1 MLVDSQLPTRTD
13 TITSTNSFASSAP
26 TLVLTSSESI
36 TGGGS
41 SVNGNGN
48 GTSNGHD
55 NKSDSADR
63 GLSTGA
69 KAAIGACIP
78 LVAIF
83 AGLALFAFL
92 RRRSRR
98 NATGAQDI
106 TGAPTAKKPSAYDG
120 AKMKR
125 FKAAMSGTPMSPDR
139 SVNVSPGASVGG
151 ISELHGSTVSPRLHE
166 HIMEL
171 PADFNAHG
179 AARPRTD
186 QPPSFN

>member
-1 MLVDSQLPTRTD
+1 MLVDSQLPTKTD

-26 TLVLTSSESI
+26 TLALTASESI
-36 TGGGS
+36 TSGGG
-41 SVNGNGN
+41 SVNGNNN

-55 NKSDSADR
+55 NKSDSADH
-63 GLSTGA
+63 GLSAGA

-78 LVAIF
+78 LIAIF

-98 NATGAQDI
+98 NATGAQDR
-106 TGAPTAKKPSAYDG
+106 TGAPTAKKPSPYDG
-120 AKMKR
+120 AEMDR
-125 FKAAMSGTPMSPDR
+125 FKTTMSGTLMPPDR

-151 ISELHGSTVSPRLHE
+151 ASELHGSTVSPRLHE

-171 PADFNAHG
+171 PADFSAHG
-179 AARPRTD
+179 PARPRTD